1 MLVALAVTVMV
12 TLAFA
17 VPLAVMV
24 ASVAKGRALSDAER
38 QADAVATVLVVTANP
53 LGVSRAIASTSA
65 GRQKDISVHLPNG
78 QTVGTDPGW
87 ADEATMDDVRAFRA
101 ATTAEVDD
109 GVVRLRAA
117 PTAGGG
123 VSVIEVHVTDA
134 AMRGGV
140 NRAHGIL
147 VILAICLLAGSAV
160 LADRLAAGAV
170 KATQSLADAAG
181 RLGEGELDVRVR
193 PSGPPEVTRAAMAFN
208 HLADRFLAL
217 LAAERELAAD
227 LSHRLRT
234 PLTRL
239 RLNAEA
245 LPPGEDR
252 TRIMAAADALDEE
265 IGTIIEQAQRPL
277 VSPAPAE
284 CDLVEAAVER
294 IAFWTELAG
303 DQGRPW
309 AVAGLGGAVRVPV
322 SRADTV
328 SALDSILGNIF
339 QHTPAGTG
347 FQVRLERDA
356 DTATVTVDDAGPG
369 IAAPR
374 KALQRGVSGR
384 RSTGLGLDIARR
396 TVEATGGRVAVLP
409 SPLGGTRVMLTFRRS
424 DLPSPSRRAARRGA
438 GVRRVFSRGRRA

>member
-1 MLVALAVTVMV
+1 MRRRFVLVALAVTLMV

-17 VPLAVMV
+17 VPLAVLV
-24 ASVAKGRALSDAER
+24 ASVAKARAFSDAER
-38 QADAVATVLVVTANP
+38 QADAVATVLVVTADP
-53 LGVSRAIASTSA
+53 KAVERAIASTTA
-65 GRQKDISVHLPNG
+65 GRQRAIVVHLPNG
-78 QTVGTDPGW
+78 VVVGAGDGW
-87 ADEATMDDVRAFRA
+87 VGEAARDDIQAIRG
-101 ATTAEVDD
+101 ATTADVR
-109 GVVRLRAA
+109 GGSVRLRAA

-123 VSVIEVHVTDA
+123 VSVIEIRISDA
-134 AMRGGV
+134 TMRRGV
-140 NRAHGIL
+140 GKAHSIL
-147 VILAICLLAGSAV
+147 LTLALCLLAGSAV

-170 KATQSLADAAG
+170 RSTQSLADAAD
-181 RLGEGELDVRVR
+181 RLGKGELDVRVS
-193 PSGPPEVTRAAMAFN
+193 PGGPPEVVRAAQAFN

-245 LPPGEDR
+245 LPPGDDR
-252 TRIMAAADALDEE
+252 SRIMSAADALDAE

-284 CDLVEAAVER
+284 CDLVEAVAER
-294 IAFWTELAG
+294 VAFWTELAG

-309 AVAGLGGAVRVPV
+309 SVSGIDGAVRVPA
-322 SRADTV
+322 SRSDTV
-328 SALDSILGNIF
+328 SALDSVLGNVF
-339 QHTPAGTG
+339 QHTPSGTG
-347 FQVRLERDA
+347 FQVRIDRDGA
-356 DTATVTVDDAGPG
+356 KATVTVDDAGSG

-396 TVEATGGRVAVLP
+396 TVEATGGRLAVAA
-409 SPLGGTRVMLTFRRS
+409 SPLGGTRIMLTFVRS
-424 DLPSPSRRAARRGA
+424 DAPPPTRIP
-438 GVRRVFSRGRRA
+438 RRVFSRARRA